1 MKSLRDSTSI
11 CSRNPCTSAS
21 IRLSVLPSTTRETA
35 KSTAPKSA
43 AAPQANTIE

>member
-21 IRLSVLPSTTRETA
+21 IKLSVLLSTTRDTA
-35 KSTAPKSA
+35 KSTAPSSA
-43 AAPQANTIE
+43 AAPQAKTTE